1 MSGRM
6 GDLPG
11 HSRPLLLF
19 GPFLPK
25 FAGMGLHSSVF
36 QPLRLPGFPCPDRL
50 FPYSHLPDLGCP
62 VKVLFWP
69 PRVDNPLKNYLDKR
83 GSVPTF
89 ARYLLITN
97 RTAKSVQRL
106 KSGNYEERS
115 SPKKLPPRGV

>member
-1 MSGRM
+1 MFRGM

-19 GPFLPK
+19 RPPVCSLALP
-25 FAGMGLHSSVF
+25 AA
-36 QPLRLPGFPCPDRL
+36 
-50 FPYSHLPDLGCP
+50 
-62 VKVLFWP
+62 
-69 PRVDNPLKNYLDKR
+69 NPLKNYLDKP

-89 ARYLLITN
+89 ARYKLFTN

-115 SPKKLPPRGV
+115 SPKKLPPRGVQGYE